1 MNRKLVTVRVVS
13 EVIPIEGADRI
24 ELAKVDGWQCVVSKG
39 EFKVGDLGVYFEID
53 SFLPVDPR
61 FEFLRKSCYRK
72 INETNEEGFRIK
84 TMKLRGVLSQG
95 LLIPIS
101 KLDEFSSIAIS
112 TTLDYSDLLKVK
124 KWDPPLSGY
133 LTGKAKGNWPSFLC
147 KTDEER
153 IQNLSKYFN
162 PEFFKGVSIPY
173 EVSEKLDGSSCTFFF
188 NDGQFGVCS
197 RNLWLEEAEDD
208 AYWSTSKELKIN
220 EILKTLNLN
229 IALQGELAGEG
240 IQKNKLA
247 LKGKHFFIF
256 NIWDINNQRHLI
268 PKERYELLG
277 KINEINPLIKQVPI
291 IEEELFVF
299 DRFKDVES
307 LVKYAEGNSAL
318 NKNKK
323 REGLVFKS
331 NLLWNGQTIS
341 FKAINNQ
348 YLLKEEE

>member
-1 MNRKLVTVRVVS
+1 MDRKLVTIRVVS
-13 EVIPIEGADRI
+13 EILPIEGADKI
-24 ELAKVDGWQCVVSKG
+24 ELAKVDGWQCVVSKD

-53 SFLPVDPR
+53 SFLPIDPR

-72 INETNEEGFRIK
+72 INDTNEEGFRIK

-95 LLIPIS
+95 LLIPLS
-101 KLDEFSSIAIS
+101 KIEELKNITVLS
-112 TTLDYSDLLKVK
+112 TPIDYSDLLKVK
-124 KWDPPLSGY
+124 KWDPPISGY

-153 IQNLSKYFN
+153 IQNLSKYFRDDN
-162 PEFFKGVSIPY
+162 FKGIPF
-173 EVSEKLDGSSCTFFF
+173 EVSEKLDGQSATFFF
-188 NDGQFGVCS
+188 NNGEFGVCS
-197 RNLWLEEAEDD
+197 RNLWLEEVSDD
-208 AYWSTSKELKIN
+208 AFWSTAKELKFE
-220 EILKTLNLN
+220 EILKNLNLN

-240 IQKNKLA
+240 IQKNKLE

-256 NIWDINNQRHLI
+256 NVWDINNQRYLI
-268 PKERYELLG
+268 PNERYELLN
-277 KINEINPLIKQVPI
+277 KINEINPLIEQVPI
-291 IEEELFVF
+291 IEENFFVF
-299 DRFKDVES
+299 DKFKDVES

-331 NLLWNGQTIS
+331 NLLWSGQIIS

>member
-1 MNRKLVTVRVVS
+1 MERKLVTVRAIS
-13 EVIPIEGADRI
+13 EILPIEGADKI
-24 ELAKVDGWQCVVSKG
+24 ELAKVGGWQCVVSKG
-39 EFKVGDLGVYFEID
+39 EFKPGDLGIYFEID
-53 SFLPVDPR
+53 SFLPIEPR

-72 INETNEEGFRIK
+72 FDGGEGFRIK
-84 TMKLRGVLSQG
+84 TMKLRGTLSQG

-101 KLDEFSSIAIS
+101 KLDEFSSIAVS
-112 TTLDYSDLLKVK
+112 TELDYSDLLKVK

-162 PEFFKGVSIPY
+162 PEYFKGVSIPF
-173 EVSEKLDGSSCTFFF
+173 EVSEKVDGMSGTFFF
-188 NDGQFGVCS
+188 NDGEFGVCS
-197 RNLWLEEAEDD
+197 RNLWLEEVEED
-208 AYWSTSKELKIN
+208 AYWSTAKELKIN
-220 EILKTLNLN
+220 DILKTLNLN
-229 IALQGELAGEG
+229 VALQGEFAGEG
-240 IQKNKLA
+240 IQKNKLQ
-247 LKGKHFFIF
+247 LTGKHFFIF
-256 NIWDINNQRHLI
+256 NIWDINSQRHLV

-277 KINEINPLIKQVPI
+277 KISEMNPLIEHVPI
-291 IEEELFVF
+291 LEQELYVF
-299 DRFKDVES
+299 DKFKDIDS
-307 LVKYAEGNSAL
+307 LLKYAEGNSSL

-331 NLLWNGQTIS
+331 NLLWSGQVIS